1 MKCNYCNGEYSVGHR
16 CKQMLLHYKEF
27 AVTNEKRN
35 NKDEYCVQ
43 DMSEYEFLKSDK
55 YDRLI
60 IYESQKNNNPQRK
73 IS

>member
-16 CKQMLLHYKEF
+16 CKQMLLCY
-27 AVTNEKRN
+27 
-35 NKDEYCVQ
+35 VQ
-43 DMSEYEFLKSDK
+43 DMSEINRLIEKLLPLGGSKFTIRY

>member
-16 CKQMLLHYKEF
+16 YKQMLLY
-27 AVTNEKRN
+27 
-35 NKDEYCVQ
+35 YVQ
-43 DMSEYEFLKSDK
+43 DMSEINRLIEKLLSLGGSKFTIRY